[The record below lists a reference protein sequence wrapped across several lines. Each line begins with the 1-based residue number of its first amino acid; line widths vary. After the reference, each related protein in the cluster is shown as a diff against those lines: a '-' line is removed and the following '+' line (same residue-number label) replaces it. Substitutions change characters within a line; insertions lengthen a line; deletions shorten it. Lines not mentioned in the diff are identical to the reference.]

1 MNAIDLPNVILNDDA
16 KDTIK
21 RRTPVGNTSSYNLN
35 PKMNAVILEL
45 AKLKPTWTFVG
56 ASAFR
61 DNSDTST
68 HTTFNVPVF
77 QVRADTE
84 FLGSISH
91 DRGARYGD
99 YKIVV
104 NSPRINEGRQRGQG
118 YSTDDPK
125 KAIAKVKKMFGPMTA
140 AERLYKADKHA
151 ADYIEDAVYRHKG
164 EVGRA
169 RRIVQESS
177 QRYVSGPGFE
187 QFMLYVATK
196 MDEGERAKVLHAKE
210 MDDTLSNEMAALQDI
225 RDKLG
230 STHSALIIRD
240 AGKYIVR
247 IGDKVALHDDNT
259 LPVELRTGLGLLKL
273 VDKEHFIIGSGCRV
287 SDEVFVVV
295 LDGKEGDRDET

>member
-1 MNAIDLPNVILNDDA
+1 MNAVDLPNVILNDDA

-35 PKMNAVILEL
+35 PKMNAVISEL
-45 AKLKPTWTFVG
+45 AKLKPTWTFLGV
-56 ASAFR
+56 SAIR
-61 DNSDTST
+61 ESHDTGT
-68 HTTFNVPVF
+68 HSTFNIPVF
-77 QVRADTE
+77 KVRDGDE
-84 FLGSISH
+84 MLGAISH

-104 NSPRINEGRQRGQG
+104 NSPRINQERQRGQG

-125 KAIAKVKKMFGPMTA
+125 KAVAKAKKMFGPMTA
-140 AERLYKADKHA
+140 AEKLYKAEKHA
-151 ADYIEDAVYRHKG
+151 ADYIETAVYRHKG
-164 EVGRA
+164 EVGKA
-169 RRIVQESS
+169 RRFVQEAS

-187 QFMLYVATK
+187 QFMLYVSTK
-196 MDEGERAKVLHAKE
+196 MDEGERAKVLWAKE
-210 MDDTLSNEMAALQDI
+210 TDDTLSNEMAALQDI

-230 STHSALIIRD
+230 STNSALIIRD

-273 VDKEHFIIGSGCRV
+273 VDKEHFIVGSGCRV

-295 LDGKEGDRDET
+295 LDKEGD